1 MLVKFRPDP
10 RLDMWIFVRPFS
22 WDLWLSIVIASV
34 FIGGI
39 IEFMERNVNQD
50 SGLENSPCKKQ
61 LNGVSILWFPVLQA
75 VLPEKESLVKNC
87 SKFVLVLWLILA
99 FVLMQS
105 YTACLSSI
113 LTVHQLQPRY
123 LSEYDVI
130 NDPNANIG
138 YNGGSYFKG
147 FLLERLKV
155 DKSRVKN
162 YSTIEQ
168 YKEAIDKGSRKGGVD
183 AIFFE
188 APYIMVFKKY
198 HSKYAVIETRHRTGG
213 FGFAFPKGSTLT
225 SHFSRAILNVR
236 ESPEMDEIERKYFG
250 SSNNDEGQSLS
261 DSSIDDDASQ
271 SSLTTYSF
279 AGLFLLIGIFSVSAV
294 IVSESRIWHRS
305 IIEAKMY
312 IQQFLSCQSFTRTN
326 PLEESCRTRR
336 NIDKKGST
344 NEENII

>member
-1 MLVKFRPDP
+1 
-10 RLDMWIFVRPFS
+10 
-22 WDLWLSIVIASV
+22 
-34 FIGGI
+34 
-39 IEFMERNVNQD
+39 MERNVNED
-50 SGLENSPCKKQ
+50 SGIENSPCKKQ
-61 LNGVSILWFPVLQA
+61 LNGVSILWFPVMQA

-155 DKSRVKN
+155 DK
-162 YSTIEQ
+162 
-168 YKEAIDKGSRKGGVD
+168 
-183 AIFFE
+183 
-188 APYIMVFKKY
+188 
-198 HSKYAVIETRHRTGG
+198 HRAGG

-225 SHFSRAILNVR
+225 SHFSTAILNVR

-279 AGLFLLIGIFSVSAV
+279 AGLFLLIGIFFVSAV
-294 IVSESRIWHRS
+294 IVSESRIWHRF
-305 IIEAKMY
+305 IIEAKMINFDLEGRGDGDTGWESGGGNVVVMVISLVCGCY
-312 IQQFLSCQSFTRTN
+312 SVFIFPGLRRSPELWKDSDGEMRTTEVAN
-326 PLEESCRTRR
+326 EACRRPW
-336 NIDKKGST
+336 
-344 NEENII
+344 